1 MHIKPQRM
9 TLGNSILV
17 LTVSLTW
24 HISLHLIVPS
34 SWPSLSFIFSLKDAM
49 AQFFFKP
56 TALTSCQSFLHNSE
70 VSIIVITRKLI
81 FQSSENSLLK
91 HNEMLTFNYT
101 CRNIRHVHL
110 GNFRKAVTGLRLNII
125 DTAHYTIFPPIHSA
139 VFFPLK

>member
-9 TLGNSILV
+9 TLGNSIPV

-34 SWPSLSFIFSLKDAM
+34 SWPSLSFFFSLKDAWLN
-49 AQFFFKP
+49 FFKP
-56 TALTSCQSFLHNSE
+56 TAITSCQPFFHSSE

>member
-1 MHIKPQRM
+1 M
-9 TLGNSILV
+9 T
-17 LTVSLTW
+17 
-24 HISLHLIVPS
+24 HISPFNCSVILAIAFFHF
-34 SWPSLSFIFSLKDAM
+34 FIKRCM

-101 CRNIRHVHL
+101 CRNIHVHL

-125 DTAHYTIFPPIHSA
+125 DTAHYTIFPPFHSA
-139 VFFPLK
+139 VFFPLEYPDLSSEYHFAANQK